1 MSCWHGGEAKENVN
15 IPQLGNGKS
24 PESSDRRWT
33 TEIAATITDCKGVG
47 NGRKTVIQKGWVSK
61 I

>member
-1 MSCWHGGEAKENVN
+1 MGEKQKRKKKLTSLSWEAKKAQSHM
-15 IPQLGNGKS
+15 IK
-24 PESSDRRWT
+24 RWT

-47 NGRKTVIQKGWVSK
+47 NDRKTVIQIRWVSK